1 MSSARSR
8 TAEPGLAITG
18 PSAVAYGPGFPFRA
32 APPWI
37 QGIGRMWRITMKWWI
52 VAAAGVAVI
61 GLVLARKADIQRFR
75 EMKRL

>member
-1 MSSARSR
+1 
-8 TAEPGLAITG
+8 
-18 PSAVAYGPGFPFRA
+18 
-32 APPWI
+32 
-37 QGIGRMWRITMKWWI
+37 MKWWI